1 MGYGDL
7 MEGTMQ
13 QDELMGLISKTAV
26 LMEQFERRCDEIS
39 ASQRAVMQQLQQLA
53 QQVPG
58 VVRQS
63 ADDSLRSL
71 PGAVM
76 GRLESGLDQPVG
88 AYEKRLQSAGGLL
101 QEGSQTLA
109 AQLKR
114 MESLHKHL
122 VWKVV
127 GAAFGSVLLLL
138 VGGGWLLWQY
148 RADINENRVAAD
160 LLRAYNQAD
169 VTLCEGRLCANV
181 EPQGKSYGDQKQYRV
196 VQPRR

>member
-1 MGYGDL
+1 
-7 MEGTMQ
+7 MQ
-13 QDELMGLISKTAV
+13 HDELTALISKTAV
-26 LMEQFERRCDEIS
+26 LMEQFERRCEELERH
-39 ASQRAVMQQLQQLA
+39 QRALAEHLQALA

-76 GRLESGLDQPVG
+76 GKLESGLSEPVG
-88 AYEKRLQSAGGLL
+88 AYEKRLREAGSLL
-101 QEGSQTLA
+101 HDGSQTLA

-114 MESLHKHL
+114 MEQLHRHL
-122 VWKVV
+122 VWKIV

-138 VGGGWLLWQY
+138 IGGGWLLWQY
-148 RADINENRVAAD
+148 RADIDRQRISAE

-169 VTLCEGRLCANV
+169 VTLCEERLCANV
-181 EPQGKSYGDQKQYRV
+181 DDKAAAYGERKQYRPV
-196 VQPRR
+196 RPR

>member
-1 MGYGDL
+1 
-7 MEGTMQ
+7 MQ
-13 QDELMGLISKTAV
+13 QDELMALISKTAV
-26 LMEQFERRCDEIS
+26 LMEQFERRCQDIERQ
-39 ASQRAVMQQLQQLA
+39 QRQVYEQLQYLA

-76 GRLESGLDQPVG
+76 GKLESGLEQPVD
-88 AYEKRLQSAGGLL
+88 AYEKRLQQAGSLL
-101 QEGSQTLA
+101 QSGSQALA

-114 MESLHKHL
+114 METLHRHL

-127 GAAFGSVLLLL
+127 GAAMASVLLVLA
-138 VGGGWLLWQY
+138 GGGWLLWQY
-148 RADINENRVAAD
+148 RADIDKNRISAE

-169 VTLCEGRLCANV
+169 VVLCGGRLCAHVDPKSKPFGEDKRYRPV
-181 EPQGKSYGDQKQYRV
+181 EPR
-196 VQPRR
+196 P